1 MCSKGINKLDDQN
14 GLRVSLRMRLNLNK
28 LSTMESNVLTLF
40 KSILTLL
47 ILTHTLNVS
56 SRVLYNTSTHEKIT
70 PDQIAGGGTR
80 VIQ

>member
-1 MCSKGINKLDDQN
+1 MCSKVINKLDDQN
-14 GLRVSLRMRLNLNK
+14 GLRVVLRMRLNLNK
-28 LSTMESNVLTLF
+28 LSTMENNVLSMIKSTLSLF
-40 KSILTLL
+40 

-56 SRVLYNTSTHEKIT
+56 SGVLYNTSTHEKIS

>member
-14 GLRVSLRMRLNLNK
+14 GLRVVLRMRLNLNK
-28 LSTMESNVLTLF
+28 LSTMENNVL
-40 KSILTLL
+40 SILKFILSL
-47 ILTHTLNVS
+47 FILTHTLKVS
-56 SRVLYNTSTHEKIT
+56 SGVLYNTSTHEKIS